1 MAEHVTKSSD
11 NNLASRKNSF
21 ALLVD
26 GHVRDLF
33 ATGRILQ
40 RLEYDIYIV
49 STAEDALRMIE
60 AATPALV
67 ITELSL
73 PQMSGL
79 ELLVRIKHD
88 PKIKAIPVI
97 IHTASEDPE
106 REKLCRA
113 SGCASYLKKPVEP
126 DVLYSTLQQA
136 SEATPRQFIRMR
148 TLLPARVG
156 GAAAPGDAMST
167 EYVSELSE
175 NGIFLCTLRPRTLKS
190 VLNVTI
196 LIHSM
201 PVKVRAVVLRCVAIG
216 SGRFREPGMGM
227 KFETIA
233 PTDRELIRNFIKG
246 QIIKDIPPQ

>member
-1 MAEHVTKSSD
+1 VTEHAINAPD
-11 NNLASRKNSF
+11 NHLLSRQKSF

-33 ATGRILQ
+33 TTGLILQ

-49 STAEDALRMIE
+49 STAEDALRMID
-60 AATPALV
+60 AALPALV

-88 PKIKAIPVI
+88 PKTKTVPVI

-113 SGCASYLKKPVEP
+113 SGCASYLRKPVEP
-126 DVLYSTLQQA
+126 HVLYSTLQQA
-136 SEATPRQFIRMR
+136 SEATPRQYIRMR
-148 TLLPARVG
+148 TLLPARVSG
-156 GAAAPGDAMST
+156 LTAPGDAMST

-175 NGIFLCTLRPRTLKS
+175 NGIFLCTLRPRPIKT

-201 PVKVRAVVLRCVAIG
+201 PVKVKAVVLRSVPIG
-216 SGRFREPGMGM
+216 SGQFREPGMGM
-227 KFETIA
+227 RFEAIT

-246 QIIKDIPPQ
+246 QIIKDIPAQ

>member
-1 MAEHVTKSSD
+1 VIEQATKVSD
-11 NNLASRKNSF
+11 NQLSSRQKSF

-33 ATGRILQ
+33 TTGRILQ
-40 RLEYDIYIV
+40 RLDYDIYIV
-49 STAEDALRMIE
+49 STAEDAIKMIE

-67 ITELSL
+67 ITELAL

-88 PKIKAIPVI
+88 PKTKSIPVI
-97 IHTASEDPE
+97 IHTASDDPN

-113 SGCASYLKKPVEP
+113 SGCASYLNKPVEP
-126 DVLYSTLQQA
+126 DVLYITLQQA
-136 SEATPRQFIRMR
+136 SEATPRQYIRMR

-156 GAAAPGDAMST
+156 GTTAPGDAMST

-175 NGIFLCTLRPRTLKS
+175 NGIFLCTLRPRPIKT
-190 VLNVTI
+190 VLGVTI

-201 PVKVRAVVLRCVAIG
+201 PVKVKAVVLRCVTIG
-216 SGRFREPGMGM
+216 AGQFREPGMGM
-227 KFETIA
+227 RFESIS

-246 QIIKDIPPQ
+246 QIIKDIPTQ